1 MATVKRLAAQ
11 RARPKRKGD
20 TERKPTKQKQNSG
33 FKLSLISLK
42 LQLLP
47 SIIQNLV
54 TPVAE
59 HLNYDTEDQYSGK

>member
-1 MATVKRLAAQ
+1 M
-11 RARPKRKGD
+11 
-20 TERKPTKQKQNSG
+20 
-33 FKLSLISLK
+33 SLK

-59 HLNYDTEDQYSGK
+59 QLSYDTEDQYSGK